1 MLWRHVRLYSAVMNR
16 LHLSGLQPRCAD
28 KRRPESRSCVLEEAV
43 WCYISRGWWQ
53 GVGVCS
59 LMLTRV
65 PQSSVRAH
73 APGFFFFNFYYLF
86 VGLMQ
91 IIIILN

>member
-1 MLWRHVRLYSAVMNR
+1 MLYK
-16 LHLSGLQPRCAD
+16 P
-28 KRRPESRSCVLEEAV
+28 
-43 WCYISRGWWQ
+43 WQ

-65 PQSSVRAH
+65 HQSPVRAR
-73 APGFFFFNFYYLF
+73 ALVEFLFYFYYLF

-91 IIIILN
+91 IIIILNWASMMCALWCVRARVVLIVPSWALSIWVM